1 MIQRNPDHEHDIR
14 SAYTQQITLM
24 ASDEPF
30 FTFFD
35 YTSAAVRIAVQTV
48 SQSPIANFVKE
59 PGSRWPEI
67 LAPACGKNTDV
78 CSCTSGVSWAA
89 GRRPGG
95 ADLGDSSAGEQ
106 PSAARCSP

>member
-1 MIQRNPDHEHDIR
+1 MGFRERQFMRAIVQEDHEHDIR
-14 SAYTQQITLM
+14 STYTQTITLM

-30 FTFFD
+30 FTFFE
-35 YTSAAVRIAVQTV
+35 YISAAVRIAVQTV

-67 LAPACGKNTDV
+67 LVPCGEATDV

-89 GRRPGG
+89 GI
-95 ADLGDSSAGEQ
+95 
-106 PSAARCSP
+106 